1 MMRGNCAWKQGIHY
15 LKIMNIAGIATREK
29 LIEAA
34 KELFLT
40 KGVDGASVR
49 DIAAKAGI
57 ALSSMNYYFQS
68 KEMLFE
74 EIFELLI
81 NERANALK
89 KILDS
94 EMPIEEKIKEYVF
107 GHIDLLVEDQLLVS
121 FVLSVIY
128 RNSNNIASVRSIE
141 KLYNSEIFSE
151 QLRKE
156 IKKGGIQPVNPE
168 QFYLSMI
175 SLIFFP
181 FSIKPLIA
189 DRHGLDEAATKQF
202 LSERKE
208 IIYKM
213 LMASLQ
219 K

>member
-1 MMRGNCAWKQGIHY
+1 
-15 LKIMNIAGIATREK
+15 MNIAGIATREK

>member
-1 MMRGNCAWKQGIHY
+1 MNTAGN
-15 LKIMNIAGIATREK
+15 ATREK

-34 KELFLT
+34 KELFLA
-40 KGVDGASVR
+40 KGVDRVSVR
-49 DIAAKAGI
+49 EIAAKAGI
-57 ALSSMNYYFQS
+57 ALSSMNYHFQS

-74 EIFELLI
+74 EIFGMLI
-81 NERANALK
+81 NTRANALK
-89 KILDS
+89 QILDS
-94 EMPIEEKIKEYVF
+94 ELPIEEKIKEYVY
-107 GHIDLLVEDQLLVS
+107 GHIDSLVEDQLLVS

-128 RNSNNIASVRSIE
+128 RNSDNIASMRSIE

-156 IKKGGIQPVNPE
+156 IRRGEIQPVNPE
-168 QFYLSMI
+168 QFYVSMI

-189 DRHGLDEAATKQF
+189 DRHGFDEAATKQF

-208 IIYKM
+208 IVYKM
-213 LMASLQ
+213 LMASL
-219 K
+219 KK

>member
-1 MMRGNCAWKQGIHY
+1 M
-15 LKIMNIAGIATREK
+15 AGIATREK

-34 KELFLT
+34 KELFLA

-57 ALSSMNYYFQS
+57 ALSSMNYHFQS

-74 EIFELLI
+74 EIFGMLI
-81 NERANALK
+81 NTRANALK
-89 KILDS
+89 QILDS
-94 EMPIEEKIKEYVF
+94 EMPIEEKIKEYVY

-128 RNSNNIASVRSIE
+128 RNSDNIASMRSIE

-156 IKKGGIQPVNPE
+156 IRRGEIQPVNPE
-168 QFYLSMI
+168 QFYVSMI

-208 IIYKM
+208 IVYKM
-213 LMASLQ
+213 LMASL
-219 K
+219 KK

>member
-1 MMRGNCAWKQGIHY
+1 MRWGDFARKQGIQY
-15 LKIMNIAGIATREK
+15 FKTMNIAGVATRER
-29 LIEAA
+29 LIETA

-40 KGVDGASVR
+40 KGVDRVSVR

-57 ALSSMNYYFQS
+57 ALSAMNYHFHS

-74 EIFELLI
+74 EIFEQLI
-81 NERANALK
+81 IKRANALK
-89 KILDS
+89 QILDS
-94 EMPIEEKIKEYVF
+94 DMPIEEKIREYVY

-128 RNSNNIASVRSIE
+128 RNSDNIASMRSIE

-156 IKKGGIQPVNPE
+156 IRRGGIQPVNPE
-168 QFYLSMI
+168 QFYVSMI
-175 SLIFFP
+175 SLVFFP

-189 DRHGLDEAATKQF
+189 ERHGLDEAATKQF

-208 IIYKM
+208 MVYNM
-213 LMASLQ
+213 LMASL
-219 K
+219 KK

>member
-1 MMRGNCAWKQGIHY
+1 MMNT
-15 LKIMNIAGIATREK
+15 AGVATREK
-29 LIEAA
+29 LIAAA
-34 KELFLT
+34 KELFLAN
-40 KGVDGASVR
+40 GVDGTSVR

-74 EIFELLI
+74 EIFERLI
-81 NERANALK
+81 NIRANALK
-89 KILDS
+89 RVLDS
-94 EMPIEEKIKEYVF
+94 ELPIEEKIKEYVW
-107 GHIDLLVEDQLLVS
+107 GHIDLLVEDQLLVP

-128 RNSNNIASVRSIE
+128 RNGSNIASVRSLE
-141 KLYNSEIFSE
+141 KLYNSEIFAE

-156 IKKGGIQPVNPE
+156 IRKGTIHPVNPE
-168 QFYLSMI
+168 QFYVSMI

-181 FSIKPLIA
+181 FTVKPLIA

-202 LSERKE
+202 LSGRKE

>member
-1 MMRGNCAWKQGIHY
+1 
-15 LKIMNIAGIATREK
+15 MNTAGIATREK

-34 KELFLT
+34 KELFLA
-40 KGVDGASVR
+40 KGVDGVSVR

-74 EIFELLI
+74 EIFGMLI
-81 NERANALK
+81 NTRANALK
-89 KILDS
+89 QILDS
-94 EMPIEEKIKEYVF
+94 EMPIGEKIKEYVY

-128 RNSNNIASVRSIE
+128 RNSDNIASMRSLE

-156 IKKGGIQPVNPE
+156 IKKGGIHPVNPE
-168 QFYLSMI
+168 QFYVSMI
-175 SLIFFP
+175 SLVFFP

-189 DRHGLDEAATKQF
+189 YRHGLDETATKQF

-208 IIYKM
+208 IVYKM
-213 LMASLQ
+213 LMASL
-219 K
+219 KK

>member
-15 LKIMNIAGIATREK
+15 FKIMNIAGIATREK

>member
-1 MMRGNCAWKQGIHY
+1 
-15 LKIMNIAGIATREK
+15 MNMAGIATREK

-34 KELFLT
+34 KELFLA

-57 ALSSMNYYFQS
+57 ALSSMNYHFQS

-74 EIFELLI
+74 EIFGMLI
-81 NERANALK
+81 NTRANALK
-89 KILDS
+89 QILDS
-94 EMPIEEKIKEYVF
+94 EMPIEEKIKEYVY

-128 RNSNNIASVRSIE
+128 RNSDNIASMRSIE

-156 IKKGGIQPVNPE
+156 IRRGEIQPVNPE
-168 QFYLSMI
+168 QFYVSMI

-208 IIYKM
+208 IVYKM
-213 LMASLQ
+213 LMASL
-219 K
+219 KK